1 MTKQHELA
9 ELRSLFGRSA
19 VDEAIA
25 SCDEAKIWGLQHAFL
40 VAQAS
45 TKLQILLHKP
55 LDAVAYA
62 QSLEPQLRAAL
73 IVAILDI

>member
-1 MTKQHELA
+1 MVKQRELA
-9 ELRSLFGRSA
+9 ELRSLFGRKA

-25 SCDEAKIWGLQHAFL
+25 SCDEAIAWGVQHAFL

-45 TKLQILLHKP
+45 TKLQRLLHKP
-55 LDAVAYA
+55 PDAVAYA

-73 IVAILDI
+73 IIAILSA